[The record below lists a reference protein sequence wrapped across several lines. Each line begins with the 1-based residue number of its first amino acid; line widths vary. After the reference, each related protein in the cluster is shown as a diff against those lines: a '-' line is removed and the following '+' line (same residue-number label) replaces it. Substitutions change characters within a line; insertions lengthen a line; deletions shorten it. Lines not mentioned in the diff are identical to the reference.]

1 MAETEGRRDR
11 FGAET
16 EGAKTRISLPS
27 SQISG
32 RGPLRRVVGYPH
44 RVVAEAR
51 ERLGGRLDDAATKLR
66 SIDPLAR
73 RVVELEKRLDS
84 LEKSAGPAPT
94 RAKPA
99 SARAASKAP
108 VRAESKQAEEDPEPP
123 GERTDT

>member
-1 MAETEGRRDR
+1 MAETDR
-11 FGAET
+11 PQDEDFIAELADFGERT
-16 EGAKTRISLPS
+16 
-27 SQISG
+27 
-32 RGPLRRVVGYPH
+32 LRRVVGYPH

-94 RAKPA
+94 LAKPA

-108 VRAESKQAEEDPEPP
+108 VPAESKQAEEDPEPP
-123 GERTDT
+123 GDRTDT